1 MGNEEGDP
9 KKRKD
14 RKSVLKKHT
23 TGVHCV
29 YLIEVMLA
37 EKFMWISF

>member
-14 RKSVLKKHT
+14 RKSVLQKHT
-23 TGVHCV
+23 TGVHMCSYHGV
-29 YLIEVMLA
+29 DVG
-37 EKFMWISF
+37 